1 MAKKTETKTPAATY
15 EIGQDVVITCSPRSI
30 HYRREYNDCIATIVN
45 NETVMRLGVIALRL
59 YNLRYKS
66 GSLPENGADMLEKNG
81 LGRGTSDMQ
90 TSTFRIRIAGVS
102 AFLGVSQNIN

>member
-30 HYRREYNDCIATIVN
+30 HYCREYNDCIATIVN

-66 GSLPENGADMLEKNG
+66 GSLPENGADMLEKMVWG
-81 LGRGTSDMQ
+81 EEHLTCKQAHFAS
-90 TSTFRIRIAGVS
+90 I
-102 AFLGVSQNIN
+102 